1 MKRLIL
7 AAAVLSL
14 LNATPAKKAT
24 TSVAERVGKDAFIRV
39 KADSFNDLTP
49 KEKQLAYWL
58 SQASIAIDPIFYDQL
73 SRFGLREKRILE
85 LIAAHPNA
93 VDKASYAKIVEFTK
107 LFWGNH
113 GNHNDQTGQK
123 FVPTFTYEELVK
135 AAVAAHQ
142 AAHVNYNEDVL
153 RKDLAD
159 TKQALF
165 DPDFEPLITAKN
177 PPPGSDIIQASANN
191 FYAKGVTL
199 KDLEGFKEQYPL
211 NSRVGKLEA
220 QGDKLVEDV
229 YRVGGRYSTYLTKA
243 NEYLRKA
250 AALADPKQKKVIEA
264 LIRYF
269 ETGDPKAWLDF
280 GGLWVQNDA
289 RVDFANGFIE
299 VYRDARG
306 AKGSAQSFVSVN
318 DEKMTTIM
326 KKLANG
332 AQYFEMKAPWPD
344 EFRNPHVNS
353 PVAKAVET
361 VIETGD
367 FSVTTV
373 GDNLPN
379 EEEIH
384 QKYGTKNFM
393 FSGSQRAI
401 NSARGTARTGE
412 FAYSDAEKERA
423 LKYGDEA
430 SDLLTGL
437 HEIIGHG
444 SGKVGPKVTGDPA
457 SYLKEYYSTLEEAR
471 ADLMALWNIWD
482 PKLKELGVISNQE
495 EVAKAMYDGAAR
507 TALVQLS
514 SIRKGDTIEEDHQ
527 RNRQLIT
534 LYILDQVPGSI
545 EWTKKNDKTYIHVLD
560 YEKMRKGVGMLLT
573 ELMRIKGEG
582 DYAAIKALVD
592 KYGVHFDPKL
602 RDEVVAR
609 YDKLDLPTY
618 LHGIAVTLR
627 MEKNGK
633 VTMSGPGSLL
643 EQRLKWAGMYE
654 RQ

>member
-1 MKRLIL
+1 MKRSILL
-7 AAAVLSL
+7 AAAALTL
-14 LNATPAKKAT
+14 LNAAPPKTTT
-24 TSVAERVGKDAFIRV
+24 TSLAERIGKDGFIRV
-39 KADSFNDLTP
+39 HANSFRDLTP
-49 KEKQLAYWL
+49 KQKQLAYWL

-85 LIAAHPNA
+85 LIAAHPEGI
-93 VDKASYAKIVEFTK
+93 DKASYAKILEFTK

-123 FVPTFTYEELVK
+123 FVPSFTYEELEK
-135 AAVAAHQ
+135 AALTAFHHAKL
-142 AAHVNYNEDVL
+142 NYNEDVL
-153 RKDLAD
+153 QKDLID
-159 TKQALF
+159 TKQAFF
-165 DPDFEPLITAKN
+165 DPDFEPLLTAKN
-177 PPPGSDIIQASANN
+177 PPPGSDIIQASSNN
-191 FYAKGVTL
+191 FYAQGVTL

-211 NSRVGKLEA
+211 NSRVGKLE
-220 QGDKLVEDV
+220 GGKLVEDV
-229 YRVGGRYSTYLTKA
+229 YRVGGRYSVYLEKA
-243 NEYLRKA
+243 NGYLRKA
-250 AALADPKQKKVIEA
+250 KALADPKQAKVIDA
-264 LIRYF
+264 LIHYF
-269 ETGDPKAWLDF
+269 ETGESRAWLDF

-306 AKGSAQSFVSVN
+306 AKGTAQSFVSVN
-318 DEKMTTIM
+318 DEKMTKIM
-326 KKLANG
+326 KSLANA
-332 AQYFEMKAPWPD
+332 AQYFEKKAPWPD
-344 EFRNPHVNS
+344 EFKNSHVNP

-401 NSARGTARTGE
+401 NNARGTARTGE
-412 FAYSDAEKERA
+412 FAFTEAEKQRS

-430 SDLLTGL
+430 GDLLTGL

-457 SYLKEYYSTLEEAR
+457 SYLKEYYSTLEEGR

-514 SIRKGDTIEEDHQ
+514 SVRKGDSIEEDHA
-527 RNRQLIT
+527 RDRQMIA
-534 LYILDQVPGSI
+534 LYILDKVPGSI
-545 EWTKKNDKTYIHVLD
+545 EWTKKDGKSYIHVLD
-560 YEKMRKGVGMLLT
+560 YQKMRQGVGMLLT

-582 DYAAIKALVD
+582 DYEAIKALVD
-592 KYGVHFDPKL
+592 KYGVHFDTKL

-609 YDKLDLPTY
+609 YDKLNLPTY
-618 LHGIAVTLR
+618 FHGINVDLHMAKDGT
-627 MEKNGK
+627 
-633 VTMSGPGSLL
+633 VTMTGPGDFKT
-643 EQRLKWAGMYE
+643 QRLHYAEVNAPK
-654 RQ
+654 